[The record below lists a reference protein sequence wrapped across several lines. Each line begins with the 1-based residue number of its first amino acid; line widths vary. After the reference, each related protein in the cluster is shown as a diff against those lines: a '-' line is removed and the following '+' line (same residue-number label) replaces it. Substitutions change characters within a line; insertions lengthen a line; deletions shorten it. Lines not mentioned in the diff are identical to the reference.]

1 MTGGARQTDAT
12 GGARRTGAT
21 GGARHAR
28 AASGAARQTESSLG
42 PAAKPAG
49 ADADTPWT
57 IGLSGLSL
65 RLRVT
70 PRGGADAL
78 EGIAML
84 SDGRPVVLARVRALP
99 ADGAANAAIEALV
112 AAALGVPKRDVRVA
126 AGRTQRTKTVEI
138 DGDGATLASAIAG
151 ALASAGLGRR
161 GKGERT

>member
-1 MTGGARQTDAT
+1 MR
-12 GGARRTGAT
+12 
-21 GGARHAR
+21 
-28 AASGAARQTESSLG
+28 GAARQPETPTG
-42 PAAKPAG
+42 PAASPAG
-49 ADADTPWT
+49 ANTATPWT
-57 IGLSGLSL
+57 VGLSGLSL

-99 ADGAANAAIEALV
+99 ADGAANAAVEALV
-112 AAALGVPKRDVRVA
+112 ATAVGVPKRDVRVA

-138 DGDGATLASAIAG
+138 DGDGATLASAIAA

-161 GKGERT
+161 GKGDRA